1 MSASYCLS
9 TSYAPRASASASGS
23 AVASLRVPP
32 QARSARPGR
41 STAHTA
47 SLGFRCDTDAGAPT
61 KAVTLPVIAAAATAT
76 RDRRP
81 ILPLL
86 VSSRKLMS
94 KEKSEK
100 KYLIVPAEGL
110 ARARLPGLRARR
122 PSSSSTCAVVG
133 APEHAPARHA
143 RAKPPLERLSSSGGV
158 CDLPS

>member
-76 RDRRP
+76 SDRRP

-86 VSSRKLMS
+86 VSSRKLKMPG
-94 KEKSEK
+94 KGGEPI
-100 KYLIVPAEGL
+100 LIG
-110 ARARLPGLRARR
+110 
-122 PSSSSTCAVVG
+122 S
-133 APEHAPARHA
+133 
-143 RAKPPLERLSSSGGV
+143 
-158 CDLPS
+158 

>member
-76 RDRRP
+76 SDRRP

-86 VSSRKLMS
+86 VSSRKMPQMEEW
-94 KEKSEK
+94 KQK
-100 KYLIVPAEGL
+100 KDFVLQLSLRTGATLL
-110 ARARLPGLRARR
+110 ASAVRLRSDRSDSP
-122 PSSSSTCAVVG
+122 
-133 APEHAPARHA
+133 
-143 RAKPPLERLSSSGGV
+143 RLS
-158 CDLPS
+158 PEAQERQA

>member
-76 RDRRP
+76 SDRRP

-86 VSSRKLMS
+86 VSSRKLIS
-94 KEKSEK
+94 QEKMHC
-100 KYLIVPAEGL
+100 YVDWW
-110 ARARLPGLRARR
+110 
-122 PSSSSTCAVVG
+122 T
-133 APEHAPARHA
+133 
-143 RAKPPLERLSSSGGV
+143 LSNSRGTGES
-158 CDLPS
+158 

>member
-76 RDRRP
+76 SDRRP

-86 VSSRKLMS
+86 VSSRKMPQMEEW
-94 KEKSEK
+94 KQK
-100 KYLIVPAEGL
+100 KGRLCPAAEPQD
-110 ARARLPGLRARR
+110 RSDSPRLSREAQERQ
-122 PSSSSTCAVVG
+122 
-133 APEHAPARHA
+133 
-143 RAKPPLERLSSSGGV
+143 KRLSS
-158 CDLPS
+158 PQP